1 MPIVDDSLS
10 ADTLVQSLRRR
21 LSDCFAEVIPD
32 GPLALVDFPDYSNV
46 GDSAIW
52 LGQMAW
58 LDEMGRTPVYHA
70 AYKDFSTDDL
80 RHAAPDG
87 PILINGGGNFG
98 TLWPRHEALRL
109 QLLRSFPGRPIV
121 QLPQSIH
128 FTDEARID
136 DMAQAISAHGAFTLL
151 VRDVRSFEFAR
162 RHFDCTVQLCPDAAL
177 YLGRLRRSPART
189 DIFALM
195 RTDDEKVAQDD
206 APLPDGVMG
215 DDWIQEGAGER
226 NILRARAKIDSL
238 FAVSQ
243 SAKRLRRFRLLANW
257 RLQRGL
263 AMLSQGRVV
272 VTDRL
277 HAHIL
282 SLLLDIP
289 HVALDNNYGKLS
301 GFARQWTA
309 GYRGFRQAQTREEA
323 FQIARTLLDSG

>member
-1 MPIVDDSLS
+1 MAMPLVDDRLS
-10 ADTLVQSLRRR
+10 ADVLVQSLRQR
-21 LSDCFAEVIPD
+21 LSDCFAKAIPD

-52 LGQMAW
+52 LGQMVW

-70 AYKDFSTDDL
+70 AYRDFSTEDL

-98 TLWPRHEALRL
+98 TIWPRHEALRL
-109 QLLRSFPGRPIV
+109 QLLHRFPGRPIV

-128 FTDEARID
+128 YADETRADEMAR
-136 DMAQAISAHGAFTLL
+136 AISAHGAFTLL
-151 VRDVRSFEFAR
+151 VRDARSFEFAQ

-177 YLGRLRRSPART
+177 YLGCQPRASART
-189 DIFALM
+189 DVFALM
-195 RTDDEKVAQDD
+195 RTDDEKVMQDD
-206 APLPDGVMG
+206 TALPEDIVE
-215 DDWIQEGAGER
+215 DDWIHEGRGER
-226 NILRARAKIDSL
+226 NILRARVKIDSL
-238 FAVSQ
+238 LAASR
-243 SAKRLRRFRLLANW
+243 SAKRLRRFRLLARW

-263 AMLSQGRVV
+263 SMLSQGRVV

-309 GYRGFRQAQTREEA
+309 DYRGFHQAQTREEA
-323 FQIARTLLDSG
+323 FQIARTLL